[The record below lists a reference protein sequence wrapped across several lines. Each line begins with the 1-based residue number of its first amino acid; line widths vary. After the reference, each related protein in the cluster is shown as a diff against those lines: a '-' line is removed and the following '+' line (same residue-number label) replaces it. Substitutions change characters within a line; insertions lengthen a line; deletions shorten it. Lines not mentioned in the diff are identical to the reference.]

1 MYSNFFLQIS
11 LRTFW
16 LIKIALVRTFR
27 NIQWNSNPSLT
38 KHANSFKNSQR
49 TFLKA
54 ISHFLFR
61 YKGPDYPNY
70 AQKTDDEEEEYDDN
84 IRVVLTAPHKDT
96 LLETDDVAFMLV
108 QYEQKEENTIEAE
121 I

>member
-1 MYSNFFLQIS
+1 MLPVETQW
-11 LRTFW
+11 W
-16 LIKIALVRTFR
+16 LTMGGRR
-27 NIQWNSNPSLT
+27 PN
-38 KHANSFKNSQR
+38 
-49 TFLKA
+49 
-54 ISHFLFR
+54 
-61 YKGPDYPNY
+61 YPNY

>member
-1 MYSNFFLQIS
+1 MQI
-11 LRTFW
+11 L
-16 LIKIALVRTFR
+16 LKVLKG
-27 NIQWNSNPSLT
+27 P
-38 KHANSFKNSQR
+38 
-49 TFLKA
+49 FLKPFL
-54 ISHFLFR
+54 IFFLFR

>member
-1 MYSNFFLQIS
+1 MIGQSSTSNTFRTIQWYSNLSSPSIS
-11 LRTFW
+11 L
-16 LIKIALVRTFR
+16 KG
-27 NIQWNSNPSLT
+27 P
-38 KHANSFKNSQR
+38 
-49 TFLKA
+49 FLKWYL
-54 ISHFLFR
+54 FFFVFR

-108 QYEQKEENTIEAE
+108 QYEQKEETTIEAE